1 MATIVLNAHLE
12 LSLTILLKNVYM
24 FADKILLM
32 MQQLKNVF
40 VLLDTELPVKFALNA
55 HQTILF
61 KTIIALLAQ

>member
-32 MQQLKNVF
+32 TQQLKNVF

>member
-12 LSLTILLKNVYM
+12 LSLTILLKNVFM

-32 MQQLKNVF
+32 MQQPKNVF
-40 VLLDTELPVKFALNA
+40 VLLDTELQVKFALNA

-61 KTIIALLAQ
+61 KTIIALLVQ

>member
-12 LSLTILLKNVYM
+12 LSLTILLKNVFM

-32 MQQLKNVF
+32 MQQPKNVF
-40 VLLDTELPVKFALNA
+40 VLLDTALQVKFVLNA

-61 KTIIALLAQ
+61 KTIIALLVQ